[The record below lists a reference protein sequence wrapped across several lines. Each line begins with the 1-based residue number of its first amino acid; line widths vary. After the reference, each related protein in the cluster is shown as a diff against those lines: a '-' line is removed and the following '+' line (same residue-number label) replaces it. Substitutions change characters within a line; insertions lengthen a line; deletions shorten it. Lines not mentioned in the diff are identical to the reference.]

1 MTTLAKYLTL
11 LTVAVLSVSC
21 SSHDIDTT
29 VTPQPGLSAGGCMA
43 GFTITLDSGGGDIR
57 SRLASRAPSE
67 GDYEAGTSAENYI
80 DIDGKD
86 FRILFFDKEDRYIG
100 ALDNVLVI
108 IESSDGSMKRYRV
121 SGTVPVSV
129 VDDAGQE
136 FKMMMLANWRHDY
149 PQPEKGSTLQ
159 DIASSTLAAYTFDYS
174 DDQRVGRER
183 PIPMFG
189 VSNLISGQEFDPGW
203 ETDLGT
209 LHMLRAYAKVRVR
222 AHGDGLPITSV
233 TLTRGNTRGYRAPL
247 GVSRQGDYVH
257 GSYARDYYRKPS
269 VPADS
274 EQLTDIPF
282 IYSDNDDIWTLYLP
296 EFANLGLDADGRPD
310 PRAPLADDS
319 RARIRVTFDGHV
331 GYEYVDFKYYS
342 SPPAYAGEDA
352 REGDH
357 FDLLRNTVYDFT
369 LRKHSGNAEAD
380 VEVDV
385 QPYAEQVLRP
395 GFGLMRDEMGDL
407 MILPEKGVNG
417 NDSLPKFFMD
427 YLHRYDKEDIL
438 KEFPLES
445 LVEGDYY
452 AIHRGQDGEMA
463 NAEVWL
469 KDIDGAHVLENFRPK
484 DDNDENCSTRYV
496 ELYFGLDKYYYHKD
510 RDGDR
515 RLHHFQNHWTVV
527 LDRKDYTV
535 FKSPDNLWRY
545 EVESFDATN
554 PDELYIVADPPEDA
568 DNYYFIKVTNGEIT
582 NEKVTIPK
590 NP

>member
-21 SSHDIDTT
+21 SSRDIDTT
-29 VTPQPGLSAGGCMA
+29 VTPQPGLSVDGCMA
-43 GFTITLDSGGGDIR
+43 GFTITLDSGDDIR

-67 GDYEAGTSAENYI
+67 GDYEIGTAAENYI

-86 FRILFFDKEDRYIG
+86 FMILFFDKEDRYIG
-100 ALDNVLVI
+100 MLDDVLVI

-149 PQPEKGSTLQ
+149 PQPEKGSPLQ
-159 DIASSTLAAYTFDYS
+159 EIASSIHAAYTFDYS

-189 VSNLISGQEFDPGW
+189 VSNLIIGKEFDPGW

-209 LHMLRAYAKVRVR
+209 LHLLRAYAKVRVR

-247 GVSRQGDYVH
+247 GVSKQDDYVH
-257 GSYARDYYRKPS
+257 GSYDRDYYRKPS

-274 EQLTDIPF
+274 EQQTDIPF
-282 IYSDNDDIWTLYLP
+282 IYNENNDIWTLYMP

-310 PRAPLADDS
+310 PRAPLAAELRS
-319 RARIRVTFDGHV
+319 RIRVTFDGHV
-331 GYEYVDFKYYS
+331 GEDYVDFKYYS
-342 SPPAYAGEDA
+342 APPAYAGEDA
-352 REGDH
+352 REGYH

-369 LRKHSGNAEAD
+369 LRKHSGSAEVD

-407 MILPEKGVNG
+407 MILPEKDVNG
-417 NDSLPKFFMD
+417 NDSLPEFFMD
-427 YLHRYDKEDIL
+427 YLTAYGKDTIFDR
-438 KEFPLES
+438 FPVKS
-445 LVEGDYY
+445 LVKGDYY

-463 NAEVWL
+463 NAEIWL
-469 KDIDGAHVLENFRPK
+469 KDIDGAHVLENFRDK

-496 ELYFGLDKYYYHKD
+496 ELYFGLDKYYFHKD

-515 RLHHFQNHWTVV
+515 RLHHFHNHWTVV

-535 FKSPDNLWRY
+535 FKSPDNDQRY
-545 EVESFDATN
+545 EVESFDAAN
-554 PDELYIVADPPEDA
+554 PDEFYIVADPPEDA

-582 NEKVTIPK
+582 DEKVTIPK
-590 NP
+590 KS

>member
-57 SRLASRAPSE
+57 SRLASRAPS

-86 FRILFFDKEDRYIG
+86 FMILFFDKEDRYIG

-247 GVSRQGDYVH
+247 GVNVQDDYVH

-269 VPADS
+269 VPVDS

-282 IYSDNDDIWTLYLP
+282 VRSENDDIWTLYLP

-310 PRAPLADDS
+310 PRAPLAEES
-319 RARIRVTFDGHV
+319 RARIKVTFEGYV
-331 GYEYVDFKYYS
+331 GEDYVDFKYYS
-342 SPPAYAGEDA
+342 APPDYAGEDA

-357 FDLLRNTVYDFT
+357 FDLLRNTVYNFT
-369 LRKHSGNAEAD
+369 LRKHSGSAEVD

-407 MILPEKGVNG
+407 MILPEKDVNG
-417 NDSLPKFFMD
+417 NDSLPAFFMD
-427 YLHRYDKEDIL
+427 YLNEYSKDTIFDR
-438 KEFPLES
+438 FPLES

-535 FKSPDNLWRY
+535 FKSPDNLQRY
-545 EVESFDATN
+545 EVGSFDATN
-554 PDELYIVADPPEDA
+554 PNELYIVADPPEDA
-568 DNYYFIKVTNGEIT
+568 DNYYFIKVINGEIT
-582 NEKVTIPK
+582 NEKVTIQK

>member
-21 SSHDIDTT
+21 SSHDIDAT

-86 FRILFFDKEDRYIG
+86 FMILFFDKEDRYIG

-136 FKMMMLANWRHDY
+136 FKMMMLANWGHY

-247 GVSRQGDYVH
+247 GVSRQDDYVH

-282 IYSDNDDIWTLYLP
+282 IHSVKDDIWTLYLP

-310 PRAPLADDS
+310 PRAPLAEES
-319 RARIRVTFDGHV
+319 RARIKVTFDGHV
-331 GYEYVDFKYYS
+331 GEDYVDFKYYS
-342 SPPAYAGEDA
+342 APLAGEDA

-357 FDLLRNTVYDFT
+357 FDLLRNTVYNFI
-369 LRKHSGNAEAD
+369 LRKHSGSAEVD

-407 MILPEKGVNG
+407 MILPEKDVNG
-417 NDSLPKFFMD
+417 NDSLPEFFMD
-427 YLHRYDKEDIL
+427 YLHRYGKEDIL
-438 KEFPLES
+438 KEFPLKS

-535 FKSPDNLWRY
+535 FKSPDNQQRY
-545 EVESFDATN
+545 EVGSFDATN
-554 PDELYIVADPPEDA
+554 PNELYIVADPAEDA
-568 DNYYFIKVTNGEIT
+568 DNYYFIKVINGEIT
-582 NEKVTIPK
+582 NEKVTIQK

>member
-43 GFTITLDSGGGDIR
+43 GFTITLDSGGSDIR

-80 DIDGKD
+80 NIDGED
-86 FRILFFDKEDRYIG
+86 FKILFFDKEDRYIG

-136 FKMMMLANWRHDY
+136 FKMMMLANWGDY

-174 DDQRVGRER
+174 IDQRVDRER

-233 TLTRGNTRGYRAPL
+233 KLTRGNTRGYRAPL
-247 GVSRQGDYVH
+247 GVSRQDDYVH

-282 IYSDNDDIWTLYLP
+282 IHSVKDDIWTLYLP

-310 PRAPLADDS
+310 PRAPLAEES
-319 RARIRVTFDGHV
+319 RARIKVTFEEYV
-331 GYEYVDFKYYS
+331 GEDYVDFKYYS
-342 SPPAYAGEDA
+342 VPPPYAGEDA

-369 LRKHSGNAEAD
+369 LRKHSGSAEVD

-407 MILPEKGVNG
+407 MILPEKDVNG

-535 FKSPDNLWRY
+535 FKSPDNQQRY
-545 EVESFDATN
+545 EVGSFDATN
-554 PDELYIVADPPEDA
+554 PNELYIVADPAEDA

-582 NEKVTIPK
+582 DEKVTIPK
-590 NP
+590 KS